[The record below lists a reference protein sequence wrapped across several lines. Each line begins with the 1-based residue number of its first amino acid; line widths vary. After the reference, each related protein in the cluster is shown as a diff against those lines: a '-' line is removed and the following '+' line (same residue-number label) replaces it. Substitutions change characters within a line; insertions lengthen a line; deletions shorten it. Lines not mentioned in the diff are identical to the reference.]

1 MRAVRRHV
9 LILMAVAAL
18 ALVAAA
24 EAREAASVRW
34 LVFETRLS
42 WTRTVTITTQPNDE
56 VECVSTARM
65 TAQSGRFYV
74 VKSQA
79 KRGHF
84 KYGSTP
90 RASAAKYAGFSKLK
104 VPGTA
109 RLEIGP
115 TRCDGRPVDTTCAGT
130 FAARL
135 EILDFHGSAYAE
147 DPRRQKHLNWF
158 HRAPQPPT
166 PPLPRPCLTGQHD
179 RGHALAAVG
188 LFFSSGLRG
197 GRSPHSVPA
206 PIQLMLTK
214 RSFTTRE
221 EQRDTQAMAD
231 FIPTSEGTLV
241 ATAMFRRV
249 R

>member
-1 MRAVRRHV
+1 
-9 LILMAVAAL
+9 MAVAAL

-197 GRSPHSVPA
+197 GRCAPFSSSPDSANAHEA
-206 PIQLMLTK
+206 QLYDA
-214 RSFTTRE
+214 RGATRHPSDGGLYPDVGGHAS
-221 EQRDTQAMAD
+221 RDSDVQTCAVD
-231 FIPTSEGTLV
+231 GGF
-241 ATAMFRRV
+241 
-249 R
+249 

>member
-1 MRAVRRHV
+1 VRHV
-9 LILMAVAAL
+9 LVLLAVTAIAL
-18 ALVAAA
+18 TAAA
-24 EAREAASVRW
+24 AAGEAASTRW

-65 TAQSGRFYV
+65 TAQSGRFYI

-90 RASAAKYAGFSKLK
+90 RASAAKFADFSKLT

-115 TRCDGRPVDTTCAGT
+115 TRCEGRPVDTTCAGT
-130 FAARL
+130 FTARL
-135 EILDFHGSAYAE
+135 EIYRFHTSARAE
-147 DPRRQKHLNWF
+147 DPRRQVHLNWF

-166 PPLPRPCLTGQHD
+166 PPLPQACMMGQD
-179 RGHALAAVG
+179 RGHGLAAVG
-188 LFFSSGLRG
+188 LFFSAGLRG
-197 GRSPHSVPA
+197 GTSPQSIPA
-206 PIQLMLTK
+206 PIQLMLSK
-214 RSFTTRE
+214 RRFTTRE
-221 EQRDTQAMAD
+221 ENPDTQAMAP
-231 FIPTSEGTLV
+231 FLPTSAGTV
-241 ATAMFRRV
+241 ATTATFVRV

>member
-1 MRAVRRHV
+1 LRQVIALIAVTA
-9 LILMAVAAL
+9 IAL
-18 ALVAAA
+18 TAAA
-24 EAREAASVRW
+24 AAGEASSVRW

-56 VECVSTARM
+56 VECVSAARM
-65 TAQSGRFYV
+65 TAQTGRFYI

-90 RASAAKYAGFSKLK
+90 RASAARYAGFSKLK

-130 FAARL
+130 FTARL
-135 EILDFHGSAYAE
+135 EIYGFHTSTLAE
-147 DPRRQKHLNWF
+147 DPRRQVHLNWF
-158 HRAPQPPT
+158 HKAPRPPT
-166 PPLPRPCLTGQHD
+166 PPLPRPCLAAED
-179 RGHALAAVG
+179 RGHGLAAAG
-188 LFFSSGLRG
+188 LFFSAGLQG
-197 GRSPHSVPA
+197 GTHPRAVPA
-206 PIQLMLTK
+206 PIQLMLSK
-214 RSFTTRE
+214 RRFTTRE
-221 EQRDTQAMAD
+221 ERRDTQAMAP
-231 FIPTSEGTLV
+231 FLPTSEGTAV
-241 ATAMFRRV
+241 TTATFVRV